1 MNNLPHKDK
10 FLFNVTLTEL
20 TFIIF
25 LIFILLFSRK
35 VFGLTKDI
43 STANK
48 TNEELSQKLEEAN
61 KSINNSLSQIEKQ
74 KSTINDL
81 NKKND
86 DLFKKLTLQESS
98 VKKCEDFMEQFNDDD
113 MSFTRLFE
121 NEDLINEIEELRD
134 DKSRLVSKLKEFEK
148 FEKHLSNIDP
158 EKSASENLVSV
169 NSALKNLENCEQTV
183 TDAKSREKNLRRRC
197 GNDWPA
203 CWSDSE
209 GRQEFIYAVTLNE
222 NDLMVEG
229 IWPLHRNDDIELI
242 PNARSLPSDSMTLAD
257 FARKSA
263 PILSW
268 SKEKECRHFVKIID
282 NTSPTSKIKYKK
294 MKRKVEDYF
303 YKFDMR

>member
-1 MNNLPHKDK
+1 MNFGINTDT
-10 FLFNVTLTEL
+10 NSID
-20 TFIIF
+20 IIP
-25 LIFILLFSRK
+25 
-35 VFGLTKDI
+35 
-43 STANK
+43 
-48 TNEELSQKLEEAN
+48 E
-61 KSINNSLSQIEKQ
+61 SL
-74 KSTINDL
+74 
-81 NKKND
+81 
-86 DLFKKLTLQESS
+86 
-98 VKKCEDFMEQFNDDD
+98 
-113 MSFTRLFE
+113 
-121 NEDLINEIEELRD
+121 
-134 DKSRLVSKLKEFEK
+134 
-148 FEKHLSNIDP
+148 
-158 EKSASENLVSV
+158 A
-169 NSALKNLENCEQTV
+169 NLENCEQTV
-183 TDAKSREKNLRRRC
+183 TEAKSREKNLRRRC

-268 SKEKECRHFVKIID
+268 SKEKECRHSVKIID

-303 YKFDMR
+303 YKFDVR